1 MKPSYHTASIREL
14 KKLFASLPVPEQAM
28 RDGFFRASFIG
39 PAWYRISGFP
49 SVHVAGL
56 PYWQGKKF
64 LTPVSAT
71 NILRKN
77 NDFVEALVMTVEEG
91 ISMID
96 GKLGVALRC
105 VTVQKPL
112 FLGAGCGMRFVLLM
126 TAHYSVLPLSISQ
139 YFAIFVFPSYWYVSH
154 D

>member
-56 PYWQGKKF
+56 PYWQGKKCC
-64 LTPVSAT
+64 
-71 NILRKN
+71 R
-77 NDFVEALVMTVEEG
+77 EQ
-91 ISMID
+91 
-96 GKLGVALRC
+96 RC
-105 VTVQKPL
+105 
-112 FLGAGCGMRFVLLM
+112 GR
-126 TAHYSVLPLSISQ
+126 
-139 YFAIFVFPSYWYVSH
+139 SH
-154 D
+154 TDAEPE

>member
-96 GKLGVALRC
+96 GKLGVALRYGAEAPIRWC
-105 VTVQKPL
+105 WVRDEIRAVDDRTLLGITIVDIPVL
-112 FLGAGCGMRFVLLM
+112 RHFCFPFLLVRE
-126 TAHYSVLPLSISQ
+126 S
-139 YFAIFVFPSYWYVSH
+139 
-154 D
+154 